1 MLRPGG
7 EGVLLKR
14 IAHLKPVDLSLCSV
28 AAVATFMSFP
38 TELAPELTFWPLIWF
53 SHVPLL
59 FLLRTKSPRGAF
71 GWGLFCGFLIN
82 TGGYYWMAS
91 MLKTF
96 GALPWPIAV
105 MIMLLHSLQLGL
117 IWGVWA
123 WLVNRISNTTSV
135 PVEWSV
141 PIVMVAV
148 EFVMPRIFPAYMGN
162 SQYLFPPIMQVVDI
176 FGIGAVTFLIYRV
189 NAVLYLWL
197 RALLESRSKP
207 MKATYLTVL
216 MLASTLVYGF
226 FRMAHFDEQMHKAK
240 RLKVGVA
247 EGDVGIFQVESAER
261 QRDHL
266 LIQQR
271 LSQELANEGADLI
284 IWPESAYR
292 ARPLERHA
300 SSFPRST
307 APLAKS
313 WRSDRG
319 TAVKD
324 RHAPQRG
331 FDVPLLFGTTSIAP
345 SDGPRWQGDGPYIP
359 RNTAFLLDRKGRVS
373 GAYDKV
379 YLLAFGEYVPFIE
392 WMPWFYKYIPAA
404 GRLEPGDKVEV
415 LSTEFPDVGE
425 VRIGVLICYEGILPS
440 FARNL
445 SGKGAHF
452 IANLTNDDWFG
463 KTAERYLH
471 FALTVPR
478 AIEHRTAFVRSTLTG
493 VSAFVDVNGRVVK
506 ATSMYEPER
515 IMWSVPLLTNE
526 TIYQRIGDFF
536 PWVAVALTLM
546 WYLWGRIRRRAV

>member
-1 MLRPGG
+1 
-7 EGVLLKR
+7 
-14 IAHLKPVDLSLCSV
+14 
-28 AAVATFMSFP
+28 
-38 TELAPELTFWPLIWF
+38 
-53 SHVPLL
+53 
-59 FLLRTKSPRGAF
+59 
-71 GWGLFCGFLIN
+71 
-82 TGGYYWMAS
+82 

-197 RALLESRSKP
+197 RALMESRSKP

-300 SSFPRST
+300 SSFQDRRHHWQRAGVQT
-307 APLAKS
+307 GVQPLKI
-313 WRSDRG
+313 G
-319 TAVKD
+319 T
-324 RHAPQRG
+324 PQRG

-359 RNTAFLLDRKGRVS
+359 RNTVLARSQRTGQRRLRQGLPIGIWRV
-373 GAYDKV
+373 
-379 YLLAFGEYVPFIE
+379 
-392 WMPWFYKYIPAA
+392 
-404 GRLEPGDKVEV
+404 
-415 LSTEFPDVGE
+415 
-425 VRIGVLICYEGILPS
+425 
-440 FARNL
+440 
-445 SGKGAHF
+445 
-452 IANLTNDDWFG
+452 
-463 KTAERYLH
+463 
-471 FALTVPR
+471 R
-478 AIEHRTAFVRSTLTG
+478 AIH
-493 VSAFVDVNGRVVK
+493 
-506 ATSMYEPER
+506 
-515 IMWSVPLLTNE
+515 
-526 TIYQRIGDFF
+526 
-536 PWVAVALTLM
+536 
-546 WYLWGRIRRRAV
+546 